1 MQHLVTKPMLLS
13 RFILIITL
21 MTLRDVKKVV
31 IIQIWQDASMLSWI
45 LRPLRPQYPNF
56 ECPPIMGTDYFPRNL
71 HTHTHPTHPHTHPT
85 PPSPH
90 TPHTHTPTPPHTH
103 TQIPLTVHMLSIV
116 SFIES

>member
-31 IIQIWQDASMLSWI
+31 IIQIWQGASMLSWI
-45 LRPLRPQYPNF
+45 LPPLRPQYPNF

-71 HTHTHPTHPHTHPT
+71 HTHTHTLTHTHTPTHTHPT
-85 PPSPH
+85 PTCLAYTSEDSFVL
-90 TPHTHTPTPPHTH
+90 
-103 TQIPLTVHMLSIV
+103 ISTVRLEIH
-116 SFIES
+116 